1 MHFRIGT
8 RYVLTLE
15 WHFFRQKT
23 IALKLPKHMAF
34 PIEGN
39 PYGVII
45 QEGALIIKAVLSTG
59 INTSQDQ
66 ITKTVEQFV
75 LMVSISQC

>member
-1 MHFRIGT
+1 
-8 RYVLTLE
+8 
-15 WHFFRQKT
+15 
-23 IALKLPKHMAF
+23 MAF

-59 INTSQDQ
+59 IHTSQDQ

>member
-8 RYVLTLE
+8 RYVLTLD
-15 WHFFRQKT
+15 WHLFRQKM
-23 IALKLPKHMAF
+23 IALKPPKHMVF
-34 PIEGN
+34 PMEGN

-59 INTSQDQ
+59 TITSQDQ
-66 ITKTVEQFV
+66 ILKTVEQFV
-75 LMVSISQC
+75 SMVSISQY